1 MQVIYDL
8 LVPNSAELPLRE
20 DPVLGAVPS
29 GLTRVA
35 VTTPRD
41 VLRLLEDGTSRR
53 KTERTDANACS
64 SRSHAV
70 FEVRCLRK
78 HSCMHLR
85 EVDVPATSACPR
97 AVACFASAGWMR
109 RLDGRCRTWEH
120 HAFRS
125 VALRGLDYAM
135 SATLVTGA

>member
-29 GLTRVA
+29 GLTRVT

-41 VLRLLEDGTSRR
+41 VLRLLEDGNSRR

-70 FEVRCLRK
+70 FEVRPCVLRCARSEF
-78 HSCMHLR
+78 HH
-85 EVDVPATSACPR
+85 VGQFGV
-97 AVACFASAGWMR
+97 
-109 RLDGRCRTWEH
+109 DGRVLAE
-120 HAFRS
+120 A
-125 VALRGLDYAM
+125 
-135 SATLVTGA
+135 

>member
-1 MQVIYDL
+1 MDLSTGVYNHQHGRCRPVERLAAPPLKHPCGLARAGNSREKTHLAAMQVIYDL

-29 GLTRVA
+29 GLTRVT

-41 VLRLLEDGTSRR
+41 VLRLLEDGNGRR

-70 FEVRCLRK
+70 FEVWPCVQRY
-78 HSCMHLR
+78 M
-85 EVDVPATSACPR
+85 
-97 AVACFASAGWMR
+97 
-109 RLDGRCRTWEH
+109 
-120 HAFRS
+120 
-125 VALRGLDYAM
+125 
-135 SATLVTGA
+135 

>member
-29 GLTRVA
+29 GLTRVT
-35 VTTPRD
+35 VTTARD
-41 VLRLLEDGTSRR
+41 VLRLLEDGNSRR

-70 FEVRCLRK
+70 FEVRLFCA
-78 HSCMHLR
+78 
-85 EVDVPATSACPR
+85 PSACMLPSSGI
-97 AVACFASAGWMR
+97 AVSVQMPTLMETDQNSCNRIKTAYRTAP
-109 RLDGRCRTWEH
+109 DGSNFQSSSSCSTTQ
-120 HAFRS
+120 S
-125 VALRGLDYAM
+125 YP
-135 SATLVTGA
+135 LVMNV

>member
-29 GLTRVA
+29 GLTRVT

-41 VLRLLEDGTSRR
+41 VLRLLEDGNSRR

-70 FEVRCLRK
+70 FEVRLLCA
-78 HSCMHLR
+78 S
-85 EVDVPATSACPR
+85 SACMLQTSGI
-97 AVACFASAGWMR
+97 AVSVQMPMVMETDQNSCNRIKTACRPAPDCSN
-109 RLDGRCRTWEH
+109 
-120 HAFRS
+120 FRS
-125 VALRGLDYAM
+125 SPSCSTTHSYPRFMNV
-135 SATLVTGA
+135 